1 MFAAIVNIAIMP
13 AVNPAAMA
21 CVNEQDVGG

>member
-21 CVNEQDVGG
+21 RVNEQAVGG